1 MEPVRINFPKSVPAA
16 LGGEVTKRLHFVSA
30 QVDQFQ
36 LIGDADQIWAVEL
49 RWTRP
54 ESRPS
59 TEALTL
65 LERNV
70 LEFVEQEVL
79 VQRVVPPREL
89 WRAEVVRPPM
99 EDAFAQLIA
108 QEIAYE
114 AGDGQVGLAE
124 PIISLMNYLDR
135 RVRGIAMALPQ
146 AREFVYPT
154 LLPSKVLE
162 DFGYFKSF
170 PQFVMFITRLHN
182 DLDVYKKFISDYTEI
197 GHVDK
202 RIFGFCEN
210 VDYCLPPTMCY
221 HTYHQL
227 RGRELTGD
235 EVFTARGKSFRFES
249 KYHSGLERLWDF
261 TIREIVFLG
270 KQSFVLEQR
279 SAFLRSTFELME
291 ELQLGGRCEVANDH
305 FFAAPDVASKIFT
318 QRLMELKY
326 ELLLDVAPKRSIACA
341 SFNFHGVFFG
351 DAFSIAQQ
359 GGSPA
364 VTGCVGFGLE
374 RLAYAFICQH
384 GLDPQSWPEPV
395 RQHLRVAYAD

>member
-1 MEPVRINFPKSVPAA
+1 MEPVRIEFPRSVPAA
-16 LGGEVTKRLHFVSA
+16 LSDEVTKRLHFVSA
-30 QVDQFQ
+30 QIDQFQ
-36 LIGDADQIWAVEL
+36 LIGDEDRVWAVEL

-59 TEALTL
+59 AEALTL

-70 LEFVEQEVL
+70 LEFVEREVL

-89 WRAEVVRPPM
+89 WRADVVRPPA
-99 EDAFAQLIA
+99 EDTFAKLVA
-108 QEIAYE
+108 QGVAYE

-124 PIISLMNYLDR
+124 PIISLLDYLDR
-135 RVRGIAMALPQ
+135 RVRSIAMALPR
-146 AREFVYPT
+146 AREFMYPT
-154 LLPSKVLE
+154 LLPNKVLE

-182 DLDVYKKFISDYTEI
+182 DLDVYRRFSEEYSESGRI
-197 GHVDK
+197 DK
-202 RIFGFCEN
+202 RVFSYCEN

-227 RGRELTGD
+227 RGRELEGD
-235 EVFTARGKSFRFES
+235 GVFTARGKSFRFES

-261 TIREIVFLG
+261 TIREVVFLG
-270 KQSFVLEQR
+270 SQSFVLEQR
-279 SAFLRSTFELME
+279 SAFLKSTFELME
-291 ELQLGGRCEVANDH
+291 ELKLGGRCEVANDH
-305 FFAAPDVASKIFT
+305 FFAAPDVASKIFS

-326 ELLLDVAPKRSIACA
+326 ELLLDVAPGRSIACA
-341 SFNFHGVFFG
+341 SFNFHGAFFG

-359 GGSPA
+359 GGNPA

-374 RLAYAFICQH
+374 RLAYAFVCQH
-384 GLDPQSWPEPV
+384 GLDPRAWPEPV
-395 RQHLRVAYAD
+395 REHLREAHVD